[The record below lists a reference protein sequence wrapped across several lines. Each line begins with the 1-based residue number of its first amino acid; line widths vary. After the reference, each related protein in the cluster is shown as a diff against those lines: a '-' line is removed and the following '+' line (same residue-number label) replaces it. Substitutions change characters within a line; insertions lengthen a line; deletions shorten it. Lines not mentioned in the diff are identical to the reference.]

1 MANNSSSVMIPT
13 TTIPDVCFLSVPEFD
28 PHNMN
33 RPDSVHPTWTFLATV
48 NGLAALPTIV
58 VNALVIWAVV
68 GNENLRS
75 SAFNLV
81 LASLAVTDLLT
92 GLLVEPMYCLFLGC
106 LVNTCLIPDCTFTAY
121 LLSVYVCAGMTI
133 VSFSIASV
141 ERYLAIEH
149 PNFYLQNITGK
160 KLGITTVISWI
171 ITVGFLF
178 SIGSLLNQSNPNLS
192 KVPAAIVAGILGV
205 ITLFC
210 STKVQMTAYRQS
222 RTIALQQESVQ
233 QPDEQQ
239 QQEQRLQEY
248 KRVFTMSMLVVLSIL
263 FYSPFIIITVIDALD
278 GKDVTSDFGYISAP
292 ISITFIHLQSLINP
306 IIMSLRLSYI
316 RQGIKNK
323 VHSLVQ
329 GTD

>member
-1 MANNSSSVMIPT
+1 MANNSSSVVVPT
-13 TTIPDVCFLSVPEFD
+13 TTTPDVCFLTLQVFD
-28 PHNMN
+28 PHDMN
-33 RPDSVHPTWTFLATV
+33 RPDSVHPTWTVLAII
-48 NGLAALPTIV
+48 NGLAAPPTIV

-75 SAFNLV
+75 SAFNIL

-92 GLLVEPMYCLFLGC
+92 GLLVEPLLCLFLGC
-106 LVNTCLIPDCTFTAY
+106 LINNCLLPDCTFTAY
-121 LLSVYVCAGMTI
+121 VLSSQVCGSITQ
-133 VSFSIASV
+133 VSFAIASI

-160 KLGITTVISWI
+160 KASVTTAISWI
-171 ITVGFLF
+171 ITVGCL
-178 SIGSLLNQSNPNLS
+178 SSTSALLNQSNPKLT
-192 KVPAAIVAGILGV
+192 KVPSAIVMSILGV

-210 STKVQMTAYRQS
+210 SAKVQLTAYRQS

-248 KRVFTMSMLVVLSIL
+248 KRVFTMTTLV
-263 FYSPFIIITVIDALD
+263 
-278 GKDVTSDFGYISAP
+278 
-292 ISITFIHLQSLINP
+292 SLINP

-323 VHSLVQ
+323 VHSYVQ

>member
-1 MANNSSSVMIPT
+1 MANNSSASAMIPPT
-13 TTIPDVCFLSVPEFD
+13 THDVCFLSIPQFD

-48 NGLAALPTIV
+48 NGLAAPPTIV
-58 VNALVIWAVV
+58 VNALVIWVVV
-68 GNENLRS
+68 GDDNLRS
-75 SAFNLV
+75 YAFNLL

-92 GLLVEPMYCLFLGC
+92 GLLVQPLFCLFLGC
-106 LVNTCLIPDCTFTAY
+106 LLNNCLLPDCTFTAY
-121 LLSVYVCAGMTI
+121 ALLSQVCGSMTF
-133 VSFSIASV
+133 VSFAIASV

-160 KLGITTVISWI
+160 KVSVTTVVSWV
-171 ITVGFLF
+171 ITVGFLL
-178 SIGSLLNQSNPNLS
+178 STGALLNQSNPNLS
-192 KVPAAIVAGILGV
+192 KIPAAIVMSILGV

-222 RTIALQQESVQ
+222 RTIALQQASVQ

-239 QQEQRLQEY
+239 QQEQRIKEY
-248 KRVFTMSMLVVLSIL
+248 KRVFTMTILVVLSIL
-263 FYSPFIIITVIDALD
+263 FYTPFLIVTVIEALN
-278 GKDVTSDFGYISAP
+278 GKDVTSDFQYIASP
-292 ISITFIHLQSLINP
+292 ICTTFLHLQSLINP